1 MAMVGVVSGS
11 MYRRTDGLS
20 RLAWCWVGS
29 HLAPFYIHQMN
40 RVNSRNGSA
49 MMTDSTINI
58 VLVIII
64 IIIIIIWLIALR
76 KKMQCSALSQT
87 KLERTHRAGQHW
99 SKKQAPHWN
108 TRMECVTSAVWF
120 V

>member
-1 MAMVGVVSGS
+1 MVGLVSGS

-20 RLAWCWVGS
+20 RLAWCWVGGR
-29 HLAPFYIHQMN
+29 LAPFYIHQMN

-64 IIIIIIWLIALR
+64 IIIIIIIIWLIALR
-76 KKMQCSALSQT
+76 KKNAMQCIITDQIRENS
-87 KLERTHRAGQHW
+87 
-99 SKKQAPHWN
+99 
-108 TRMECVTSAVWF
+108 
-120 V
+120 